1 MLPNDALTAAVIGG
15 LLTGAAT
22 LLGALLIRWLEV
34 GRENRKLSRQ
44 VVGAI
49 TTVLSEMAANSA
61 ILKRHIEAGSTYVG
75 ELPISTQAYRRVELT
90 LAEQLDLKASEGMFK
105 AYAPI
110 EAGDL
115 FRKLEP
121 ATASEAIVVQ
131 GKPILY
137 LDLSQ
142 CAETVKTLEMA
153 GKELRRAR
161 DHIGGRAWRR
171 RLAAQQR
178 EAKTDATQLILVAS
192 GRS

>member
-61 ILKRHIEAGSTYVG
+61 ILKRHIDAGSTYIG
-75 ELPISTQAYRRVELT
+75 ELPVSTQAYRRVELT
-90 LAEQLDLKASEGMFK
+90 LAEQLDLKASEAMFV

-131 GKPILY
+131 EHPVLY
-137 LDLSQ
+137 LDLNQ
-142 CAETVKTLEMA
+142 CAESVKKLEIA
-153 GKELRRAR
+153 ARELRRAR
-161 DHIGGRAWRR
+161 DHIGGRSWRR
-171 RLAAQQR
+171 ELAARQR
-178 EAKTDATQLILVAS
+178 EAKA
-192 GRS
+192 GG